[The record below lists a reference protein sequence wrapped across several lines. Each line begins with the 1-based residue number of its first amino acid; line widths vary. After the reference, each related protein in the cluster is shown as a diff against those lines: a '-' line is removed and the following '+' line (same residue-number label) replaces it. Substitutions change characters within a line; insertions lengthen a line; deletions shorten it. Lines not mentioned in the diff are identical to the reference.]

1 MKKVTLLAAAV
12 ASVIVSSAAVAGD
25 NSMYGEVRLRAVSQ
39 DTLSMSSGKLV
50 IGWKGEEDL
59 GNGMTGFY
67 KLELEHDN
75 AQEEQTGFHNDHSF
89 IGLKGD
95 FGTALIGNF
104 SDFAGW
110 ACGATDI
117 FQNHSGEACGVGA
130 TNSRLGNSIA
140 YVGGTGAFSIGLGA
154 RLNKASGAVLPTTTI
169 DTNGDTVTLD
179 PGSAAVEDSMDTV
192 IAAKFS
198 ADAFSVGVQI
208 TDADADADPMTVIG
222 GSYKL
227 GDMTLGFTLGDNG
240 TDTGTAIALAMP
252 MAAGTL
258 KVGMDQGD
266 AIADDA
272 TKIQYQ
278 QSMGKTMYVGV
289 EATAFEF
296 ADTYLAGY
304 IGMKF

>member
-1 MKKVTLLAAAV
+1 
-12 ASVIVSSAAVAGD
+12 
-25 NSMYGEVRLRAVSQ
+25 
-39 DTLSMSSGKLV
+39 
-50 IGWKGEEDL
+50 
-59 GNGMTGFY
+59 
-67 KLELEHDN
+67 
-75 AQEEQTGFHNDHSF
+75 
-89 IGLKGD
+89 
-95 FGTALIGNF
+95 
-104 SDFAGW
+104 
-110 ACGATDI
+110 
-117 FQNHSGEACGVGA
+117 
-130 TNSRLGNSIA
+130 
-140 YVGGTGAFSIGLGA
+140 
-154 RLNKASGAVLPTTTI
+154 
-169 DTNGDTVTLD
+169 
-179 PGSAAVEDSMDTV
+179 TV

-208 TDADADADPMTVIG
+208 TDADALADPMTVIG